1 MSRTA
6 VIVGSSGLVGGCCL
20 ERLLHDQE
28 YTRVIPLVRRTALV
42 RHHKTDERVVNFD
55 ELGSVDFPP
64 DADVFCALGTTIRKA
79 GSQAEFRKVD
89 LDYPVTLAK
98 RAHDLGARRFLVV
111 SSVGADPS
119 SSNFYL
125 RTKGEMEQAVS
136 AISFQ
141 AVHIFRPSF
150 LVGNRSERRPGEV
163 VGAAVAQKIRF
174 IMLGGLRR
182 YRPVEADTVA
192 AAMVA
197 AALGPDTG
205 VNIYHYGDIRKLA
218 SAMKARRMAEVS

>member
-28 YTRVIPLVRRTALV
+28 YTRVIPLVRRNALV
-42 RHHKTDERVVNFD
+42 RHQKTDERIVNFD
-55 ELGSVDFPP
+55 DLGAVEFPP
-64 DADVFCALGTTIRKA
+64 GADVFCALGTTIRKA
-79 GSQAEFRKVD
+79 GSQGEFRKVD
-89 LDYPVTLAK
+89 LDYPVALAT
-98 RAHDLGARRFLVV
+98 RAHALAARQFLVV
-111 SSVGADPS
+111 SSVGADPQ

-136 AISFQ
+136 AIPFQ

-150 LVGNRSERRPGEV
+150 LVGNRSERRRGEV
-163 VGAAVAQKIRF
+163 VGAAVAQKIGF
-174 IMLGGLRR
+174 LLVGGLRR

-197 AALGPDTG
+197 AALGPAKD
-205 VNIYHYGDIRKLA
+205 VNVYHFDGIRELA
-218 SAMKARRMAEVS
+218 RAMKLRRSAEV